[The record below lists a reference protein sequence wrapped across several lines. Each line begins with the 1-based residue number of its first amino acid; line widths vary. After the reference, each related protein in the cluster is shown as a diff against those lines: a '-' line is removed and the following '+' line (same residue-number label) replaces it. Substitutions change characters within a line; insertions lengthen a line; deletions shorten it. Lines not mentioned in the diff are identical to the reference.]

1 MSRLRHDPLTGE
13 PILFAPERRERPN
26 AFEGGAAP
34 DENGVC
40 PFCPG
45 NEHETPPEV
54 ARSGSGGR
62 WDLRVVPNRYPAV
75 GLHGLHG
82 VHEVVIESPRHDAT
96 FASMTSAQ
104 RVRVLRAYRER
115 FAAHRRDR
123 SIRHLVIFRNDGARS
138 GQSLSHPHAQIIGLP
153 FIPDRVRR
161 EASLMR
167 ARKRKNLPCLVCQDL
182 ADAERTLASNEAF
195 VAVAPKASRS
205 PYAIRVVP
213 SRHTPDFGQID
224 DRELEL
230 LDAILADVLRAM
242 NAVLAAPP
250 WNMLVQSAP
259 MRSASADAF
268 HWWIDILPRLT
279 TDGGFELATGIPIN
293 IVTPESAAADL
304 RAAVG
309 SEETR

>member
-26 AFEGGAAP
+26 AFEGEASAEP
-34 DENGVC
+34 GVC

-54 ARSGSGGR
+54 ARSGTAAR
-62 WDLRVVPNRYPAV
+62 WDVRVVPNRYPAV
-75 GLHGLHG
+75 GLHGLRG

-96 FASMTSAQ
+96 FASMSSAQ
-104 RVRVLRAYRER
+104 RTRVLRAYRER

-138 GQSLSHPHAQIIGLP
+138 GQSLAHPHAQIIGLP
-153 FIPDRVRR
+153 FIPDRIRR

-167 ARKRKNLPCLVCQDL
+167 SRKRKDLPCLICRALDEEEL
-182 ADAERTLASNEAF
+182 RIDSNEAF
-195 VAVAPKASRS
+195 AAIAPKASRS
-205 PYAIRVVP
+205 PYAIRIVP
-213 SRHTPDFGQID
+213 TRHAADFGQTN
-224 DRELEL
+224 DREVEL
-230 LDAILADVLRAM
+230 LDSILERVLGAI
-242 NAVLAAPP
+242 NALLGTPP
-250 WNMLVQSAP
+250 YNMVVQSAP

-268 HWWIDILPRLT
+268 HWWIDVLPRLT

-293 IVTPESAAADL
+293 IVTPEGAAAEL
-304 RAAVG
+304 RDALTAQ
-309 SEETR
+309 EHR